1 MMSNTKIPDWLRTF
15 GCAFMY
21 WLVFLLALEPGNVLH
36 AQNIGH
42 ALAFD
47 REALR
52 IGMASLL
59 GSSTAPLILA
69 LNHRYPLFGLQGWR
83 NFAIHGA
90 VAAVLSF
97 VLILISCVL
106 AAWILMGKP
115 APSLP
120 EIRGQLAANWV
131 LLTFVLSAFS
141 VLTHALKQVRPRV
154 RHQTTDSSGTIP
166 VRNRGRLGYLDI
178 SSIEWLEA
186 QGNYLALHAGGQSH
200 LFRETLHAF
209 STRLDQGRF
218 VRVHRRAIVAI
229 DRIREIQPLAN
240 GDSMLVLRDGHTI
253 RSSRSYREIVRTRW
267 AEAMTRPPATR

>member
-1 MMSNTKIPDWLRTF
+1 MMSTSKMPDWVRTF
-15 GCAFMY
+15 GCAFLY

-36 AQNIGH
+36 AQKIGH
-42 ALAFD
+42 TLAFD

-59 GSSTAPLILA
+59 GSSTAPLIVA

-90 VAAVLSF
+90 VAVVLSF

-106 AAWILMGKP
+106 AAWILMEKP
-115 APSLP
+115 APSGP

-141 VLTHALKQVRPRV
+141 VLTHALNQVRPRV
-154 RHQTTDSSGTIP
+154 RRQTTGPSGTIP
-166 VRNRGRLGYLDI
+166 VRTRGRLGYLDI
-178 SSIEWLEA
+178 SSIEWIEA
-186 QGNYLALHAGGQSH
+186 QGNYLALHVRGQSH
-200 LFRETLHAF
+200 LIRETLHAF
-209 STRLDQGRF
+209 STRLDQERF

-229 DRIREIQPLAN
+229 DRIHEIQPLAN

-253 RSSRSYREIVRTRW
+253 RSSRSYREAVRKRW
-267 AEAMTRPPATR
+267 TESMARPPATR